1 MFKDVN
7 INIKGERTSGAP
19 QQTRL
24 RSFRPFTEQR
34 FKNRVYHCE
43 GGVSFSSQARDF
55 NELIE
60 ITCDVNICEY
70 LYQW

>member
-7 INIKGERTSGAP
+7 INLNDERTSGASE
-19 QQTRL
+19 QTRL
-24 RSFRPFTEQR
+24 RSFGQITEKR
-34 FKNRVYHCE
+34 FKNRDFHSE

-60 ITCDVNICEY
+60 KT
-70 LYQW
+70 